1 VIFCTCI
8 SGGVLQ
14 RLLEESLYMLYG

>member
-1 VIFCTCI
+1 VIFCSCI

-14 RLLEESLYMLYG
+14 RLSEESLYMLYG

>member
-1 VIFCTCI
+1 VIFCSCI

>member
-1 VIFCTCI
+1 VIFCSCI

-14 RLLEESLYMLYG
+14 RLLEESLCMLYG